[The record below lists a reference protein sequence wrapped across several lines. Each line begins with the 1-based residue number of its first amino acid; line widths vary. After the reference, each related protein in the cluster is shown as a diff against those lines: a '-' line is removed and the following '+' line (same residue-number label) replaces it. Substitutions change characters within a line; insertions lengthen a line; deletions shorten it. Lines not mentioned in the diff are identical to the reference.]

1 MLQSLSTTH
10 HQPRRPLLRTCL
22 SLVALVTCTAA
33 ADAQLTASGVQWL
46 PGPQAHERMGE
57 ALVFCDFDGD
67 GDDELAVGI
76 PETDVE
82 TPEGTQSNA
91 GAVRIFSADGTGTAV
106 ETPGSPLRQ
115 GDLPLGQDDA
125 GDAFG
130 AALAAADFNL
140 DGACDLA
147 IGIPGAEVDGLSA
160 AGRVAV
166 IYGRLGVGLNPEV
179 TSWFDQSVL
188 TGTPEAGD
196 RFGSVLA
203 AGPVGQN
210 PFPDLVV
217 GAPDDRVGDFA
228 DAGAVHLITSN
239 DSDGLG
245 TAFDARLHQDV
256 TNVFG
261 IAGPDDH
268 FGASLAIGDVTGDGV
283 PDLVVGTPGDRVG
296 LVQSAGSVQVIAGG
310 VSGVDI
316 SVETQQLLHQDVDDV
331 LGNAAEG
338 DAFGS
343 AIVLGDFNGGGL
355 LDLAI
360 GIPFESQFG
369 PEGSGAVQVFYG
381 TFGGGLSVDTEQ
393 ILFENLISPEIATF
407 DRFGDVL
414 ASGDFDADGRDE
426 LVVGFPFDNV
436 FGVPNSGN
444 VAVLRGAGG
453 GLQAAGAQLWNGFTL
468 LTVESGGHLGSAVA
482 VGRWGGD
489 RLGNHLAI
497 GTPGHENLDMQDR
510 AGGVLLVR
518 NLAPIFAD
526 GFENGSLEA
535 WSSSAP

>member
-1 MLQSLSTTH
+1 MLNSFSTTH
-10 HQPRRPLLRTCL
+10 RQLWRPLFHTCL
-22 SLVALVTCTAA
+22 SLATLVTFAAA

-46 PGPQAHERMGE
+46 PGPEAHERMGE
-57 ALVFCDFDGD
+57 AMVFCDFDGD

-76 PETDVE
+76 PDSDVE

-91 GAVRIFSADGTGTAV
+91 GAVRIFSADETGDAV
-106 ETPGSPLRQ
+106 EAAGSPFHQ
-115 GDLPLGQDDA
+115 SDLPLGQVDA
-125 GDAFG
+125 GDNFG
-130 AALAAADFNL
+130 AALAAADFDL
-140 DGACDLA
+140 DGACDLV
-147 IGIPGAEVDGLSA
+147 IGIPGADVDGLSA

-166 IYGRLGVGLNPEV
+166 IYGRLGEGLNLEDIA
-179 TSWFDQSVL
+179 WFDQSVL
-188 TGTPEAGD
+188 TGTLEIGD

-203 AGPVGQN
+203 AGPVGHN

-217 GAPDDRVGDFA
+217 GVPNDRVGDFA
-228 DAGAVHLITSN
+228 GAGAVHLITSN

-268 FGASLAIGDVTGDGV
+268 FGASLAIGDLTGDDV

-296 LVQSAGSVQVIAGG
+296 LVQAAGSVQVIAGG

-331 LGNAAEG
+331 LGDAAEG

-343 AIVLGDFNGGGL
+343 AIVLGNFNGGDL
-355 LDLAI
+355 LDLAV

-369 PEGSGAVQVFYG
+369 PEGSGAVQVFFG

-468 LTVESGGHLGSAVA
+468 LTIEAGGNLGSAVA

-489 RLGNHLAI
+489 RLGHHLAI
-497 GTPGHENLDMQDR
+497 GTPGHENPAMDDR
-510 AGGVLLVR
+510 AGGVLLLR

-526 GFENGSLEA
+526 GFESGTLEV